1 MKRALITIA
10 IIFLQVCVNN
20 ISKAQVY
27 YKGEESV
34 FVGKQLFYF
43 IDSTN
48 KMPFNL
54 VKDQNFKP
62 VQSDIPNYG
71 VANLTYWFKINIT
84 NQSSIRDLALE
95 IKNSSITYA
104 NLYFINDKGLQE
116 VQYSGEAVPFS
127 KKYLHDQNPLFPITV
142 RPDSSKQFFL
152 QVRSINPLL
161 LPIAIGNRNEVI
173 INMTHDQYIS
183 GIYFGIILVMFFYN
197 CFLFFGVKD
206 KNYLY
211 YVLYILCVGF
221 TQACLK
227 GYAQKLL
234 WPEKTYA
241 YLHVANYATALSG
254 IFSVIFV
261 INFLQLKLYS
271 PKLRKTLLTIVGL
284 YAIPVIANYLN
295 QFAVVQT
302 SLQFIAAIGAVLI
315 LITGLIVLK
324 KGYKPALFFTISWSF
339 FIVGVIIY
347 IFKDAGIFPRN
358 TFTDNAILFG
368 SSIEVALLS
377 FALADKIN
385 IYKKE
390 KEASQAEALRISQE
404 NEQLIKQQNV
414 VLEEKVHE
422 RTIDLENANQKLSKT
437 LNDLQEAQLQ
447 LVEAEKMAS
456 LGQLTA
462 GIAHEINNPINFV
475 KSNIKPLQLDLN
487 DLLEIIDNYDQLHN
501 SKGNHLDQKLD
512 EINKLKA
519 ELDIDFL
526 KTEIQSLIKG
536 IEEGAERTAEIVRS
550 LRTFSRLDEG
560 ELKEANVHDGLNST
574 LVLLK
579 NSIPHHVKIIKNYYA
594 DGEIECYAGKLN
606 QVFMNIINNGVQAIL
621 AKKNQE
627 ESESITITT
636 KDIGDNI
643 EISIKDS
650 GIGMTEEVKQ
660 KIYDPFFTTKDV
672 GEGTGL
678 GMSIVFKI
686 IEKHGGKIKVNSS
699 PGNGAEFIITLPR
712 MQSTVL
718 S

>member
-1 MKRALITIA
+1 VKRALITIA

-104 NLYFINDKGLQE
+104 NLYSINDKGSEE

-234 WPEKTYA
+234 WPEKTYD

-261 INFLQLKLYS
+261 INFLKLKLYS
-271 PKLRKTLLTIVGL
+271 PKLRKILLTIVGL
-284 YAIPVIANYLN
+284 YAIPVIANYFN

-302 SLQFIAAIGAVLI
+302 SLQFIAAIGAILI
-315 LITGLIVLK
+315 LITGLIVLN

-358 TFTDNAILFG
+358 TFTDNSILFG

-437 LNDLQEAQLQ
+437 LSDLQEAQLQ

-475 KSNIKPLQLDLN
+475 KSNIKPLQLDLK
-487 DLLEIIDNYDQLHN
+487 DLLEIIDNYDELHN
-501 SKGNHLDQKLD
+501 SKGNHLDQKLA
-512 EINKLKA
+512 EISKLKE

-526 KTEIQSLIKG
+526 KTEINNLIKG

-579 NSIPHHVKIIKNYYA
+579 NSIPHHIKIIKNYYA

-627 ESESITITT
+627 ETESITITT
-636 KDIGDNI
+636 QDIDDNI

-686 IEKHGGKIKVNSS
+686 IEKHSGKIKINSS
-699 PGNGAEFIITLPR
+699 PGNGAEFILTLPR